1 MPKVLQDL
9 YYGNITPSDQTI
21 PADSQLRKLTLQLA
35 KYEAG
40 LTGLLDSEDRS
51 LLKEFTD
58 IQQQIDCITAEENFI
73 LGFRLGVQLMAECLT
88 EGGDPNG

>member
-21 PADSQLRKLTLQLA
+21 PADSQLRKLALQLA

-40 LTGLLDSEDRS
+40 LTGLLEPEDRS
-51 LLKEFTD
+51 LLKDFTD
-58 IQQQIDCITAEENFI
+58 IQHQIDCITAEENFI
-73 LGFRLGVQLMAECLT
+73 LGFRLGTRLMVECLIDP
-88 EGGDPNG
+88 EGG